1 MYVHI
6 YDSTV
11 SYLAWND
18 DAKRKKNKKK
28 EKKGRRRKKTN
39 VRERERERE
48 NRKRGSFLN
57 LNVRVVERY
66 IVCVA
71 TSSFRAW
78 SLRV

>member
-1 MYVHI
+1 MYII
-6 YDSTV
+6 YYSSV

-18 DAKRKKNKKK
+18 DAKRKKKNKKEEERRLTREK
-28 EKKGRRRKKTN
+28 E
-39 VRERERERE
+39 RERERERE
-48 NRKRGSFLN
+48 SKTWQIFSN

>member
-1 MYVHI
+1 MYII
-6 YDSTV
+6 YYSSV

-18 DAKRKKNKKK
+18 DAKRKKKNKKEEERRLK
-28 EKKGRRRKKTN
+28 REK
-39 VRERERERE
+39 ERE
-48 NRKRGSFLN
+48 NRKRGRFFLN